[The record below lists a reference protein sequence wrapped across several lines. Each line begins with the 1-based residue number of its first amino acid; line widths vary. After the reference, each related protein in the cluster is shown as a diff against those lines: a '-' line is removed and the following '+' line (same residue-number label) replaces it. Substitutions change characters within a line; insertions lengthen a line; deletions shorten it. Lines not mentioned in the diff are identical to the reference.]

1 MPLGRKNALFAGS
14 DSGGERWAILASLIS
29 TAKLHGVDPQTWLTD
44 VLERIISGRTKVNA
58 LKELLPWEWKA
69 TRDAAV
75 A

>member
-1 MPLGRKNALFAGS
+1 LGRKNALFAGS